1 MITGPEYAIG
11 YSCFIKDNQTCE
23 SGSSIPMYIADTKL
37 EALNRFDTAVNETAK
52 DLKEGN
58 IDVDLIRVTLFYC
71 PYGTEYG
78 KYEIIKTACITKDNV
93 KIKSNKNK
101 RNGEY

>member
-1 MITGPEYAIG
+1 MITGPEYGIG

-37 EALNRFDTAVNETAK
+37 EALNRFDATVNSIVEEF
-52 DLKEGN
+52 KEGS
-58 IDVDLIRVTLFYC
+58 IGVDLIRVTLFYC

-78 KYEIIKTACITKDNV
+78 NYETIKTARITKDKV
-93 KIKSNKNK
+93 
-101 RNGEY
+101 EQE